1 MLLPVVMTLI
11 ANQKK
16 DTLFMKILVKLCYPN
31 WALEAFIIAN
41 AERSVSISE
50 FIFPF
55 LIWSL
60 TNEDSLVSTTFYSH
74 HVTLVVFY
82 FS

>member
-1 MLLPVVMTLI
+1 VLLPVVMTLI

-41 AERSVSISE
+41 AERSVLISD

-55 LIWSL
+55 LICSL
-60 TNEDSLVSTTFYSH
+60 LRSEFY
-74 HVTLVVFY
+74 V
-82 FS
+82 